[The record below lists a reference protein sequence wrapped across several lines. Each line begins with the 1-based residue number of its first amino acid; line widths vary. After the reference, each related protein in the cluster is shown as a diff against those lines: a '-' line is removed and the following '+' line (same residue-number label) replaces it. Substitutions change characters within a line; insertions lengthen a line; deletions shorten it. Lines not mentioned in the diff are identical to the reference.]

1 MTEHAHLTL
10 EALTAIDAGEDD
22 AGLRIR
28 TALAERCSRCLG
40 VLADYLEKPARPAP
54 RRTMWHRIERRL
66 RARTAAVH
74 GELAA
79 ANDLFEALA
88 DLSPEGR
95 RTVVA
100 DPRLPVSR
108 ALIERLLDAAR
119 AACPADPAGSREW
132 VALALTALDRARTG
146 SPGQRPVALALLGN
160 ADRGL
165 DDLAGAARAFSA
177 ARTLAGDPAES
188 DLDLEDLAEVDRLEA
203 SLRIDL
209 RQFEEAE
216 ALLLRALDAYRDLG
230 QTTDAARTLLKL
242 GHLFSNAGLPETAI
256 GPYEAALDLL
266 PRDLEPRLHLA
277 ARFNLAHCH
286 FELGGVIEARDLL
299 TYDEDL
305 YERHADRHTTVR
317 RQWLEGRIA
326 AATGEV
332 AEAEQLL
339 LDTREVFSAQGGGF
353 DAALVSMDLALLYQ
367 QLGRTGDLL
376 ETVTA
381 AVQIFSA
388 YALHR
393 EGLAALIML
402 RDAVRQKAATAETI
416 ERVARF
422 LRESAGDPAARFQA
436 PS

>member
-10 EALTAIDAGEDD
+10 DALAAIDAGD
-22 AGLRIR
+22 ARPGRQLH
-28 TALAERCSRCLG
+28 TAIAERCPLCLG
-40 VLADYLEKPARPAP
+40 VLAEFLDKSSRVPSYRA
-54 RRTMWHRIERRL
+54 MWHRLGEWFRVQ
-66 RARTAAVH
+66 AVAVHDEGDTAADI
-74 GELAA
+74 LAA
-79 ANDLFEALA
+79 LAN
-88 DLSPEGR
+88 LSPAER
-95 RTVVA
+95 CTAVA
-100 DPRLPVSR
+100 DPAFPAGR
-108 ALIERLLDAAR
+108 ALIDRLLDASR
-119 AACPADPAGSREW
+119 SSCSADPVHSREW
-132 VALALTALDRARTG
+132 AALALAALDRAPGET
-146 SPGQRPVALALLGN
+146 PGQRPIALALLAN
-160 ADRGL
+160 AHRAL
-165 DDLAGAARAFSA
+165 DDFAAAGRGFAAARA
-177 ARTLAGDPAES
+177 LAGDPAES
-188 DLDLEDLAEVDRLEA
+188 DLDLDDLAEIDFLEA

-216 ALLLRALDAYRDLG
+216 ALLLRALDTYRDLG
-230 QTTDAARTLLKL
+230 QTTHAGRTLIKL

-256 GPYEAALDLL
+256 RPYEAALDLL

-286 FELGGVIEARDLL
+286 FELGGIIEARDLL

-317 RQWLEGRIA
+317 RRWLEGRIA
-326 AATGEV
+326 AATGEIV
-332 AEAEQLL
+332 EAEQLL

-367 QLGRTGDLL
+367 QLGRTDDLL

>member
-10 EALTAIDAGEDD
+10 EALAAIDAGD
-22 AGLRIR
+22 AAPGRRLHS
-28 TALAERCSRCLG
+28 ALAERCPRCLS
-40 VLADYLEKPARPAP
+40 VLADYLEQPSSPPSYRGM
-54 RRTMWHRIERRL
+54 RQRIERRF
-66 RARTAAVH
+66 RDRTVAVRDEMEVAADVF
-74 GELAA
+74 A
-79 ANDLFEALA
+79 ALA
-88 DLSPEGR
+88 DLSSDSRSAALAAPG
-95 RTVVA
+95 
-100 DPRLPVSR
+100 LPAGR
-108 ALIERLLDAAR
+108 ALIDRLLDASR
-119 AACPADPAGSREW
+119 SSCSADPARSREW
-132 VALALTALDRARTG
+132 AALALAALDRAAGTQ
-146 SPGQRPVALALLGN
+146 GQRSVALALLAN
-160 ADRGL
+160 ANRAL
-165 DDLAGAARAFSA
+165 DDFAAAGRGFVE
-177 ARTLAGDPAES
+177 ARTLAGDPDES
-188 DLDLEDLAEVDRLEA
+188 DLDLDDLAEVDFLEA

-230 QTTDAARTLLKL
+230 QTTHAGRTLLKL
-242 GHLFSNAGLPETAI
+242 GHLFSSAGQPETAI

-266 PRDLEPRLHLA
+266 PRDREPRLHLA

-305 YERHADRHTTVR
+305 YERHSDGHTAVR

-326 AATGEV
+326 AATGELG
-332 AEAEQLL
+332 ESEQLL
-339 LDTREVFSAQGGGF
+339 LRTRETFASQGGGF

-367 QLGRTGDLL
+367 QLGRTDDLL
-376 ETVTA
+376 ETVSA
-381 AVQIFSA
+381 AVQIFAA

-422 LRESAGDPAARFQA
+422 LRDSADDPAARFQA